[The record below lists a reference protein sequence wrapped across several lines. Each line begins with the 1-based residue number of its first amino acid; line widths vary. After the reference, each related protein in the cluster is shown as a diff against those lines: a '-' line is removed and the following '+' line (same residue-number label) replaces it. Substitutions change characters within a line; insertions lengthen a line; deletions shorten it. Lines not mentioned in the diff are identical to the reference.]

1 VSYPARIST
10 VFAVLAALSCAPGDG
25 GAAPAPQHQEKTG
38 GSRLPVQEIKLP
50 PGFAIEVYSDQ
61 VPNARQMA
69 LSPKGILY
77 VGSRKE
83 GKVYAVVDEN
93 RDGRADKVHTIAHG
107 LEMPSGVAFRDG
119 ALYVADVSRVLRWE
133 GIDARIADPPQPTV
147 VSEAFPSDRHHGWK
161 FIAFGPDGL
170 LYVPVG
176 APCNVCEGE
185 KPIYATIT
193 RMKVGADGKGSPPEV
208 FARGIRNTVGF
219 DWHPQT
225 RELWLTENGRDDLG
239 NDIPPDELNR
249 APQPGL
255 DFGFP
260 YCHGGDTPD
269 PEFGKK
275 QSCEKF
281 VKPAIKLGPH
291 VAAIGMRFYTG
302 PMFPAAYRNQAFIA
316 EHGSWNRDQPLG
328 YRVTLVKV
336 DGSRAVSYETFAE
349 GWLRKDGKAWGRPA
363 DVLVMPDGALL
374 VSDDEAGAIYRISY
388 VGERRAG

>member
-1 VSYPARIST
+1 
-10 VFAVLAALSCAPGDG
+10 
-25 GAAPAPQHQEKTG
+25 
-38 GSRLPVQEIKLP
+38 
-50 PGFAIEVYSDQ
+50 
-61 VPNARQMA
+61 
-69 LSPKGILY
+69 
-77 VGSRKE
+77 
-83 GKVYAVVDEN
+83 
-93 RDGRADKVHTIAHG
+93 
-107 LEMPSGVAFRDG
+107 MPSGVAFRDG
-119 ALYVADVSRVLRWE
+119 ALYVADINRVLRWD
-133 GIDARIADPPQPTV
+133 GIDARVANPPEPTV

-208 FARGIRNTVGF
+208 FASGIRNSVGF

-225 RELWLTENGRDDLG
+225 HELWLTDNGRDELG

-249 APQPGL
+249 APQAGL
-255 DFGFP
+255 HFGFP
-260 YCHGGDTPD
+260 YCHGGDRPD

-275 QSCEKF
+275 QSCGKF

-302 PMFPAAYRNQAFIA
+302 TMFPAAYRNQAFIA
-316 EHGSWNRDQPLG
+316 EHGSWNRDQPIG

-336 DGSRAVSYETFAE
+336 DGSRAHSYETFAE
-349 GWLRKDGKAWGRPA
+349 GWLRKNGKAWGRPA
-363 DVLVMPDGALL
+363 DVLIMPDGALL

-388 VGERRAG
+388 RGARKAG